1 MHLGVHLI
9 RLMSVLK
16 NQRICYFWS
25 YFYSLILCQ
34 VLILGRNLKDNNMAI
49 KDILSSGANVSI
61 TVTADDLRVFLA
73 EVAQEVMNKEKAAE
87 AARNADETMTQK
99 EVCKFLNI
107 SKSTL
112 WRWERDNYLL
122 PTGRMGRSPQYLKSD
137 VQRIKKG
144 A

>member
-34 VLILGRNLKDNNMAI
+34 VLILGRNLKDNKMAI
-49 KDILSSGANVSI
+49 QDLLNNGANVSI
-61 TVTADDLRVFLA
+61 TVSADDLRTFFA
-73 EVAQEVMNKEKAAE
+73 EVAQQVINQEKAAQ
-87 AARNADETMTQK
+87 AAKNDVEMLNQAQ
-99 EVCKFLNI
+99 VCSYLGV
-107 SKSTL
+107 SKATV
-112 WRWERDNYLL
+112 WRWEKIGYLR
-122 PTGRMGRSPQYLKSD
+122 PATRMGARPMYLKSE
-137 VQRIKKG
+137 IEKLKKG

>member
-1 MHLGVHLI
+1 
-9 RLMSVLK
+9 
-16 NQRICYFWS
+16 
-25 YFYSLILCQ
+25 
-34 VLILGRNLKDNNMAI
+34 MAI
-49 KDILSSGANVSI
+49 SEILTSGANVS
-61 TVTADDLRVFLA
+61 VTISANDLRDFLT
-73 EVAQEVMNKEKAAE
+73 EISKQVIEKEKAAE
-87 AARNADETMTQK
+87 AARNADETRTQK

-137 VQRIKKG
+137 VERIKKG

>member
-1 MHLGVHLI
+1 
-9 RLMSVLK
+9 
-16 NQRICYFWS
+16 
-25 YFYSLILCQ
+25 
-34 VLILGRNLKDNNMAI
+34 MAI
-49 KDILSSGANVSI
+49 SEILSSGANVSI

>member
-1 MHLGVHLI
+1 MI

-16 NQRICYFWS
+16 NQHICYFRS

-49 KDILSSGANVSI
+49 KDILSSGANVCI

-73 EVAQEVMNKEKAAE
+73 EVAQQLINQEKAAQ
-87 AARNADETMTQK
+87 AAKNDVEMLNQAQ
-99 EVCKFLNI
+99 VCSYLGV
-107 SKSTL
+107 SKATV
-112 WRWERDNYLL
+112 WRWEKIGYLR
-122 PTGRMGRSPQYLKSD
+122 PSTRMGSRPMYLKSE
-137 VQRIKKG
+137 IEKLKKG

>member
-73 EVAQEVMNKEKAAE
+73 EVAQQVINQEKAAE
-87 AARNADETMTQK
+87 AAKNDVEMLNQAQ
-99 EVCKFLNI
+99 VCSYLGV
-107 SKSTL
+107 SKATV
-112 WRWERDNYLL
+112 WRWEKIGYLR
-122 PTGRMGRSPQYLKSD
+122 PSTRMGSRPMYLKTE
-137 VQRIKKG
+137 VERIKKG

>member
-1 MHLGVHLI
+1 MI

-16 NQRICYFWS
+16 NQHICYFWS

-73 EVAQEVMNKEKAAE
+73 EVAQQVINQEKAAQ
-87 AARNADETMTQK
+87 AAKNDVEMLNQAQ
-99 EVCKFLNI
+99 VCSYLGV
-107 SKSTL
+107 SKATV
-112 WRWERDNYLL
+112 WRWEKIGYLR
-122 PTGRMGRSPQYLKSD
+122 PSTRMGSRPMYLKSE
-137 VQRIKKG
+137 IEKLKKG

>member
-1 MHLGVHLI
+1 
-9 RLMSVLK
+9 
-16 NQRICYFWS
+16 
-25 YFYSLILCQ
+25 
-34 VLILGRNLKDNNMAI
+34 MAI
-49 KDILSSGANVSI
+49 QDLLNNGANVSI
-61 TVTADDLRVFLA
+61 TISADDLRTFFA

-99 EVCKFLNI
+99 EVCKFLNV

-122 PTGRMGRSPQYLKSD
+122 PAGRMGRSPQYLKSD